1 MPIPLPLRRA
11 SALGLVLLSIGCG
24 GGSRGP
30 GNPTPNTEQ
39 TLSEL
44 FNLAAVYQ
52 RIGRVAAGGPMPFVG
67 ALAYAAGPGDS
78 TITRVGLSM
87 ENHAFAFQRET
98 GSFSTRFRVEYS
110 FQRSGAEPVQATR
123 DEVIRVRSFQE
134 TQRSDESVIVEQ
146 GFLLAPGAYT
156 LSITVRDPA
165 SSVFSRAEKNIEVP
179 ALRAGS
185 ITPPILVY
193 QARPRASTGDSLRML
208 LNPRGTVASGGG
220 DSLLMYVEGYRFSGP
235 ATVPIEVRDDRDS
248 VVYST
253 QVAFTGG
260 KGVEAHVIP
269 VVSAAPPLGELK
281 ITVGSGPSA
290 QRVSALVSFSR
301 SWVVTSYENLLGLLR
316 YFIWAPDR
324 LSALRNAKAD
334 DRPRLWR
341 EFWTATDPIPET
353 PENEALD
360 QYFVRIA
367 VANER
372 FRDEGGPGW
381 RTDRGEVF
389 ITLGDPDQV
398 LETPPSADRR
408 QVQWIYSAYR
418 AAILFEGT
426 IGFSRLRMTPNSHSE
441 FSRAR
446 AQAMRAGPGR

>member
-1 MPIPLPLRRA
+1 MPISLPVRRA

-24 GGSRGP
+24 GGAQRP
-30 GNPTPNTEQ
+30 GGATPNTEQ

-44 FNLAAVYQ
+44 FNLSAVYQ
-52 RIGRVAAGGPMPFVG
+52 RIGRIAAGGPMPFVG
-67 ALAYAAGPGDS
+67 ALGFAAGSGDS
-78 TITRVGLSM
+78 TIARVGLSL
-87 ENHAFAFQRET
+87 ENHAFAFQRDA
-98 GSFSTRFRVEYS
+98 GSFSTRFRIEYS
-110 FQRSGAEPVQATR
+110 FQRSGAEPVAATR
-123 DEVIRVRSFQE
+123 NEIIRVRSFQE

-146 GFLLAPGAYT
+146 GFLLAPGSYT
-156 LSITVRDPA
+156 LAITVRDPA
-165 SSVFSRAEKNIEVP
+165 SNVFSRAEKSIEVP
-179 ALRAGS
+179 SFPPGS

-193 QARPRASTGDSLRML
+193 QARPRATTTDSLTML
-208 LNPRGTVASGGG
+208 LNPRGTVATGGG

-248 VVYST
+248 VVYRSQIT
-253 QVAFTGG
+253 FVGG

-269 VVSAAPPLGELK
+269 VVSASPPLGELE
-281 ITVGSGPSA
+281 IMVGSGPSA

-301 SWVVTSYENLLGLLR
+301 SWVVTSYENLLGLMR

-324 LSALRNAKAD
+324 LAALRNAKAD

-353 PENEALD
+353 GENEALD
-360 QYFVRIA
+360 EYFIRIA
-367 VANER
+367 IANER

-389 ITLGDPDQV
+389 ITLGNPDQV
-398 LETPPSADRR
+398 FESPPSSDRR
-408 QVQWIYSAYR
+408 RVQWIYSTYR
-418 AAILFEGT
+418 ATILFEGT
-426 IGFSRLRMTPNSHSE
+426 IGFSRLRMTPNSRSE

-446 AQAMRAGPGR
+446 TQAMRNGPGR

>member
-1 MPIPLPLRRA
+1 MPISLPLRRA
-11 SALGLVLLSIGCG
+11 SVLGLVLLSIGCG
-24 GGSRGP
+24 GGVQRP
-30 GNPTPNTEQ
+30 GSATPSTEQ

-44 FNLAAVYQ
+44 FNLSAVYQ
-52 RIGRVAAGGPMPFVG
+52 RIGRIAASGPMPFVG
-67 ALAYAAGPGDS
+67 ALGFAAGSGDS
-78 TITRVGLSM
+78 TITKVGLSF
-87 ENHAFAFQRET
+87 ENHAFAFQRDP

-110 FQRSGAEPVQATR
+110 FQRSGAEPVAATR
-123 DEVIRVRSFQE
+123 DEIIRVRSFQE

-165 SSVFSRAEKNIEVP
+165 SAVFSRAEKSIEVP
-179 ALRAGS
+179 AFAPGS

-193 QARPRASTGDSLRML
+193 EARPRSTISDSLSLL
-208 LNPRGTVASGGG
+208 LNPRGTVATGGG

-248 VVYST
+248 VVHRS
-253 QVAFTGG
+253 QIAFVGG
-260 KGVEAHVIP
+260 RGVEAHVIP
-269 VVSAAPPLGELK
+269 VVSASPPLGELQ
-281 ITVGSGPSA
+281 ILVGSGPSA

-301 SWVVTSYENLLGLLR
+301 SWVVTSYENLLGLMR

-324 LSALRNAKAD
+324 LAALRNARAE

-353 PENEALD
+353 AENEALD
-360 QYFVRIA
+360 QYFIRIA
-367 VANER
+367 IANER

-389 ITLGDPDQV
+389 ITLGEPDQV
-398 LETPPSADRR
+398 LETPPSSDRR
-408 QVQWIYSAYR
+408 RVQWVYSTYR

-426 IGFSRLRMTPNSHSE
+426 IGFSRLRMTPSSRSE

-446 AQAMRAGPGR
+446 TQAMRSIPGR